1 MTIPAAKKE
10 VAAKLTQAGIPFKK
24 LTGKTVS
31 FQDLLRL
38 DAIFVTIHGAEFP
51 EDFAIKSLTKDVPK
65 PSEGGYC
72 VQTTD
77 SYRGGKPIL
86 FS

>member
-10 VAAKLTQAGIPFKK
+10 VAAKLTQAGIPFQK
-24 LTGKTVS
+24 LTGKTES
-31 FQDLLRL
+31 FAGFGYGS
-38 DAIFVTIHGAEFP
+38 AIFVTIHGAEFP
-51 EDFAIKSLTKDVPK
+51 EEFDIKSLTKDVPK

-72 VQTTD
+72 VQTKD